1 MKRLFIGCL
10 VAMQALVSWAD
21 EVPVPLEGN
30 NDIRENI
37 DRDKRSLSIEPTVTH
52 DGSTLYLYSEVVMEE
67 VVVTVKDLAT
77 GETIA
82 SGVVTLLPGGATVLS
97 LPAADEG
104 TFQIDITVG
113 DNSYWGIFTI

>member
-1 MKRLFIGCL
+1 MRKLNLLLLLLFSVSIASL
-10 VAMQALVSWAD
+10 QAEEEEKDIKLEPGKLLGDSRSLVS
-21 EVPVPLEGN
+21 V
-30 NDIRENI
+30 
-37 DRDKRSLSIEPTVTH
+37 PTVTH

-82 SGVVTLLPGGATVLS
+82 SGVVTLLPGGATVLP